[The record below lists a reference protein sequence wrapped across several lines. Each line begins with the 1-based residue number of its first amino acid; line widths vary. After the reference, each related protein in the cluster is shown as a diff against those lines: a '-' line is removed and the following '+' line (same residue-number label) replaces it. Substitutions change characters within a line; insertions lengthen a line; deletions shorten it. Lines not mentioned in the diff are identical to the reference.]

1 LKFEC
6 PTLAVFKAGGFNFSD
21 GVVNF
26 NRPEI
31 RMDRFARGQFQV
43 GYEARVD
50 VGALRQKRIANAQ
63 RRREEA
69 QLDALLVWKDE
80 NVRYLTDLRPQL
92 IAGKT
97 TALNGALL
105 IADHPPILF
114 CSGGERDRAERTMP
128 WITEVHTIPII
139 EERSLI
145 EGFVRAILS
154 PVLQKH
160 ALMGARI
167 GMDEANTNLVQFIS
181 KYLPEVR
188 IEDGDTPM
196 QQARKIKLPEEIAL
210 LEEATALADAVTASA
225 VAAIA
230 EGVRECDVAGE
241 AMRTLF
247 RLGGEYAHVM
257 TPFVASGEHM
267 SPPHRISSDKLIRN
281 GDLVFIDIGAN
292 WNGYFGDVARTTICG
307 KPSRRQQEIFTAV
320 YEALRA
326 GIAKMRPGCTN
337 QDAAQAIIQTAEK
350 YNLGKRFLSLFIGH
364 GVGIGAN
371 EPPYIG
377 ETLPGAPVYEFQP
390 GMVFAVEPLI
400 WVEGVR
406 GGGGVRL
413 EEMVLITDGDA
424 HVMSRAPFEERLLLI

>member
-1 LKFEC
+1 
-6 PTLAVFKAGGFNFSD
+6 
-21 GVVNF
+21 
-26 NRPEI
+26 
-31 RMDRFARGQFQV
+31 MDRFARGQFHV

-50 VGALRQKRIANAQ
+50 FAALRQKRIARAQ
-63 RRREEA
+63 REREQA

-105 IADHPPILF
+105 TPDKPPILF
-114 CSGGERDRAERTMP
+114 CSGGEHDRARRTMP
-128 WITEVHTIPII
+128 WIHEMHMIPII
-139 EERSLI
+139 EERPLI
-145 EGFVRAILS
+145 EGFVRDILS
-154 PVLQKH
+154 PVLH
-160 ALMGARI
+160 EHGLVRAHI
-167 GMDEANTNLVQFIS
+167 GMDEANTSLMECMAQH
-181 KYLPEVR
+181 LPEVR
-188 IEDGDTPM
+188 IQDGDTPM
-196 QQARKIKLPEEIAL
+196 QRARRIKLPEEVAL
-210 LEEATALADAVTASA
+210 LEEATALADAVTATA
-225 VAAIA
+225 VAAAA
-230 EGVRECDVAGE
+230 EGVRECEVAGE

-267 SPPHRISSDKLIRN
+267 SPPHRISSDKLIRH
-281 GDLVFIDIGAN
+281 GDLVFVDIGAN
-292 WNGYFGDVARTTICG
+292 WNGYFGDVARTTVCG
-307 KPSRRQQEIFTAV
+307 KPSRQQQEIFTAV

-326 GIAKMRPGCTN
+326 GIVKMRPGCTN
-337 QDAAQAIIQTAEK
+337 QDAAQAIIQTADK
-350 YNLGKRFLSLFIGH
+350 YKLGGRLLSLFIGH

-377 ETLPGAPVYEFQP
+377 ETLPGAPVYKFEP

-413 EEMVLITDGDA
+413 EEMVLITEGEA
-424 HVMSRAPFEERLLLI
+424 HVMSHAPFEEKLLLA

>member
-63 RRREEA
+63 RSREEA

-128 WITEVHTIPII
+128 WITEIHTIPII

-210 LEEATALADAVTASA
+210 LEEATALADAVTASG

-377 ETLPGAPVYEFQP
+377 EKLPGAPVYEFQP

-424 HVMSRAPFEERLLLI
+424 HVMSRAPFEERLLLT

>member
-1 LKFEC
+1 
-6 PTLAVFKAGGFNFSD
+6 
-21 GVVNF
+21 
-26 NRPEI
+26 
-31 RMDRFARGQFQV
+31 MDRFARGQFQV
-43 GYEARVD
+43 AYEARVD
-50 VGALRQKRIANAQ
+50 VGALRQKRVTNAQ
-63 RRREEA
+63 YRREEA

-80 NVRYLTDLRPQL
+80 NVRYLSDLRPQL

-105 IADHPPILF
+105 IAGHPPILF
-114 CSGGERDRAERTMP
+114 CSGGERDRVDRTMP
-128 WITEVHTIPII
+128 WITEIHTIPIL

-154 PVLQKH
+154 PVLEKH
-160 ALMGARI
+160 GLTRARI
-167 GMDEANTNLVQFIS
+167 GMDEANTIVVQSIA
-181 KYLPEVR
+181 KYLPDVR
-188 IEDGDTPM
+188 LEDGDTPM
-196 QQARKIKLPEEIAL
+196 QQARRIKLPEEIAM

-225 VAAIA
+225 VAAIG
-230 EGVRECDVAGE
+230 EGVRECDLAGE

-307 KPSRRQQEIFTAV
+307 KPSRTQQEIFTAV

-326 GIAKMRPGCTN
+326 GISKMRPGCTN
-337 QDAAQAIIQTAEK
+337 QDASRAIIETAEK
-350 YNLGKRFLSLFIGH
+350 YNLGKCFLSLFIGH

-377 ETLPGAPVYEFQP
+377 ETLPGAPVYDFEP

-400 WVEGVR
+400 WIEGVR

-424 HVMSRAPFEERLLLI
+424 HVMSRAPFEEKLLLT

>member
-1 LKFEC
+1 
-6 PTLAVFKAGGFNFSD
+6 
-21 GVVNF
+21 
-26 NRPEI
+26 
-31 RMDRFARGQFQV
+31 MDRFARGQFQV

-50 VGALRQKRIANAQ
+50 LAELRQKRIVRAQ
-63 RRREEA
+63 REREQA
-69 QLDALLVWKDE
+69 QLEALLVWKDE

-105 IADHPPILF
+105 TPDKPPILF
-114 CSGGERDRAERTMP
+114 CSGGEHDRARRTMP
-128 WITEVHTIPII
+128 WITEMHMIPII

-145 EGFVRAILS
+145 EGFVRDILS
-154 PVLQKH
+154 PVLH
-160 ALMGARI
+160 EHGLAGARI
-167 GMDEANTNLVQFIS
+167 GMDEANTSLMECIA
-181 KYLPEVR
+181 KHLPEVR
-188 IEDGDTPM
+188 IQDGDTPM
-196 QQARKIKLPEEIAL
+196 QRARRIKLPEEVAL
-210 LEEATALADAVTASA
+210 LEEATALADAVTATA
-225 VAAIA
+225 VEAAA
-230 EGVRECDVAGE
+230 EGVRECEVAGE

-267 SPPHRISSDKLIRN
+267 SPPHRISSDKLIRH
-281 GDLVFIDIGAN
+281 GDLVFVDIGAN
-292 WNGYFGDVARTTICG
+292 WNGYFGDVARTTVCG
-307 KPSRRQQEIFTAV
+307 KPSRQQQEIFTAV

-337 QDAAQAIIQTAEK
+337 RDAAQAIIQTAEK
-350 YNLGKRFLSLFIGH
+350 YKLGGRFLSLFIGH

-377 ETLPGAPVYEFQP
+377 ETLPGAPVYKFEP

-413 EEMVLITDGDA
+413 EEMVLITEGEA
-424 HVMSRAPFEERLLLI
+424 HVMSRARFEEKLLLV